1 MLNNEVIEIPVDRSD
16 CPLRLVWPIPG
27 DPAAILEFPTLDKWR
42 AFMLSMNLHSQIN
55 RPARDKYE
63 RAQNFYYMGW
73 VYYDFIKGGEL
84 AALVVLEVALI
95 DCYSF
100 KLRTPKM
107 ERPPPLHRL
116 LRYMVEDDGLT
127 DDQIPLVRRRG
138 GSVIANLYEPEADRK
153 ARCAKSPQPEPPMT
167 LVQRRNKAAHG
178 DPFDTSPSAG
188 LLEVVRDLIEYA
200 YRNIVGG
207 PR

>member
-1 MLNNEVIEIPVDRSD
+1 MLQE
-16 CPLRLVWPIPG
+16 
-27 DPAAILEFPTLDKWR
+27 WR
-42 AFMLSMNLHSQIN
+42 AFMLSMNLNSRIH
-55 RPARDKYE
+55 RPTLEKYE

-84 AALVVLEVALI
+84 AALVALELALI

-100 KLRTPKM
+100 KLGTPKM
-107 ERPPPLHRL
+107 ERPPSLHRL

-127 DDQIPLVRRRG
+127 DDQIPIVRRCG

-153 ARCAKSPQPEPPMT
+153 ARYAKSPRPEPPMT
-167 LVQRRNKAAHG
+167 LVERRNKAAHG
-178 DPFDTSPSAG
+178 DPFDTLPSAG
-188 LLEVVRDLIEYA
+188 LLEVVRDLIGYA
-200 YRNIVGG
+200 YRDIIGT

>member
-1 MLNNEVIEIPVDRSD
+1 MIENEAIEIPTDRRD
-16 CPLRLVWPIPG
+16 CPLQLVWPIPG
-27 DPAAILEFPTLDKWR
+27 NPAAILEFSALQDWR
-42 AFMLSMNLHSQIN
+42 AFLYSMNLNSQIN
-55 RPARDKYE
+55 RPTRDKYE

-73 VYYDFIKGGEL
+73 VHYDFIKGGEL
-84 AALVVLEVALI
+84 AALVALELALI
-95 DCYSF
+95 VCYSS

-107 ERPPPLHRL
+107 KRPPSLQRL
-116 LRYMVEDDGLT
+116 LQYMVEDDGLT
-127 DDQIPLVRRRG
+127 DDQIPLVRRCG

-153 ARCAKSPQPEPPMT
+153 ARCAKSPRPVPPMT
-167 LVQRRNKAAHG
+167 LVERRNKAAHG

-200 YRNIVGG
+200 YRDIIGG